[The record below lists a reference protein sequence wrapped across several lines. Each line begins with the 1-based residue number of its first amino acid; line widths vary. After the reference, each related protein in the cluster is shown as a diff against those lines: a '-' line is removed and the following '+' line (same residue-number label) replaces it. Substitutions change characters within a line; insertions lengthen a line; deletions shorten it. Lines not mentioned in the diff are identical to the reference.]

1 MAGVVAPRAIA
12 VLEACWMVRPSS
24 IGSENGSPISTAST
38 PAPASIIAARRP
50 ATSAVTFFPC
60 AAPPRPIPPVGPRA
74 PASITAAS
82 RPATSAAVFFPPLFD
97 ARAGQRH
104 ASSSRVPGR
113 GRNQVVSL
121 VTRRPGVLDHHAVPL
136 DEFRD
141 EVDSSG
147 GPAISVYR
155 AGRGPAVLGA
165 D

>member
-50 ATSAVTFFPC
+50 P
-60 AAPPRPIPPVGPRA
+60 
-74 PASITAAS
+74 
-82 RPATSAAVFFPPLFD
+82 TSAAVFFPPLFD

-155 AGRGPAVLGA
+155 AGRGPAV
-165 D
+165 